1 MASAKYLYGRRV
13 KLVLTTP
20 HESVTLLYWQTLTHS
35 LGIHY
40 NVPFSDSST
49 PPTCTVTIMNLAE
62 KHRKLF
68 KKGYEIKLYSGY
80 AEDGVGLLSA
90 GVIRRISPFTSDGT
104 NNTFS
109 FTYREGQDYSKLLS
123 SAERANKKLED
134 ARKKK
139 TKVIGKKAAANLPK
153 IKKHSALSFGKGV
166 SASTII
172 RRVASDAGIKLDK
185 VYLAKPKIYKKGY
198 TAHGKPIT
206 VIKEIAKAC
215 GSRVYYRRGAIII
228 DDLSKIKGHNEHILI
243 TEHVKGRHGGTG
255 LIQYPTTDSDNED
268 AKHQTWTITSL
279 LRYQVS
285 TGSVVTV
292 KNRFLNG
299 TFRVKSGEHVC
310 DDSTFTTTMEVYV

>member
-1 MASAKYLYGRRV
+1 MTKYLYGRRV
-13 KLVLTTP
+13 KLVLATP
-20 HESVTLLYWQTLTHS
+20 HESVTFDYKQTETHS
-35 LGIHY
+35 MGIQF

-49 PPTCTVTIMNLAE
+49 PPTCTVTIMNLAT

-68 KKGYEIKLYSGY
+68 KKGYEVKLYAGY

-90 GVIRRISPFTSDGT
+90 GVIRSISPFTSDGT

-109 FTYREGQDYSKLLS
+109 FTYREGQEYSKLLS
-123 SAERANKKLED
+123 SAEKANKKADE

-139 TKVIGKKAAANLPK
+139 AKVIGKKAAASLPK

-166 SASTII
+166 SAETII
-172 RRVASDAGIKLDK
+172 RRVASDAGIKLSR
-185 VYLAKPKIYKKGY
+185 VYLAKPKTYKKGY
-198 TAHGKPIT
+198 TSHGKPIN

-215 GSRVYYRRGAIII
+215 GSSVYYRRGAIII
-228 DDLSKIKGHNEHILI
+228 DDLSKIRGHNEHILV
-243 TEHVKGRHGGTG
+243 TEHVKGHHGGTG
-255 LIQYPTTDSDNED
+255 LIQYPTTDSDST
-268 AKHQTWTITSL
+268 AKHKTWTVTSL

-292 KNRFLNG
+292 ENRFLKG

-310 DDSTFTTTMEVYV
+310 DDGAFTTAMEVYV